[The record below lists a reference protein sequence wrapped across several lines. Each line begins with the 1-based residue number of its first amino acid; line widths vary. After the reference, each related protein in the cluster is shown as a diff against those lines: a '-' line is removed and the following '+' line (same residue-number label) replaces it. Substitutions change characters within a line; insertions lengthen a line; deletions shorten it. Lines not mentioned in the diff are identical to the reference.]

1 VLWRLISDAALRRP
15 ALRALAACS
24 APETPRVVLGAYGK
38 FSADER
44 RDALAT
50 LVSRA
55 DYANALLD
63 AVADRRVA
71 STDLT
76 GELVRQVRNLKDP
89 RLNERITEL
98 WGTVKDTPAERR
110 KLIEQYQAMLAGP
123 SGLPADLPHGRA
135 LFAKTCQQCHLLFGT
150 GGKVGPDLTGSNRA
164 NLEYILSNIIDPS
177 ALIGKEYQAVVIQTG
192 DGRTLTGIVRE
203 ENDDSLRLA
212 MANETVT
219 VLKSDIEERELSAK
233 SMMPED
239 QLKPLSDHDVRSLM
253 AYLAS
258 PSQTPLLATAD
269 NVASFFN
276 GRDLT
281 GWRGDAEL
289 WSVEDGEIVGRTS
302 GLKRNE
308 FLISEL
314 AAGDFRLS
322 FDVKLVGNEGNS
334 GLQFRSQALE
344 EGEMRG
350 YQADI
355 GPGWWGKLYEEN
367 ARGLLWDKSGET
379 HLKPGEWNHYVV
391 EAAGNRVRT
400 WLNGQACVDL
410 EDAAGAKRGVF
421 AWQLHSGGPTEV
433 RFKNLKLELLPL
445 VAAPATAAAR

>member
-1 VLWRLISDAALRRP
+1 
-15 ALRALAACS
+15 
-24 APETPRVVLGAYGK
+24 
-38 FSADER
+38 
-44 RDALAT
+44 
-50 LVSRA
+50 
-55 DYANALLD
+55 
-63 AVADRRVA
+63 
-71 STDLT
+71 
-76 GELVRQVRNLKDP
+76 
-89 RLNERITEL
+89 
-98 WGTVKDTPAERR
+98 
-110 KLIEQYQAMLAGP
+110 
-123 SGLPADLPHGRA
+123 
-135 LFAKTCQQCHLLFGT
+135 
-150 GGKVGPDLTGSNRA
+150 
-164 NLEYILSNIIDPS
+164 
-177 ALIGKEYQAVVIQTG
+177 
-192 DGRTLTGIVRE
+192 
-203 ENDDSLRLA
+203 
-212 MANETVT
+212 
-219 VLKSDIEERELSAK
+219 
-233 SMMPED
+233 
-239 QLKPLSDHDVRSLM
+239 
-253 AYLAS
+253 
-258 PSQTPLLATAD
+258 
-269 NVASFFN
+269 
-276 GRDLT
+276 
-281 GWRGDAEL
+281 
-289 WSVEDGEIVGRTS
+289 
-302 GLKRNE
+302 
-308 FLISEL
+308 L